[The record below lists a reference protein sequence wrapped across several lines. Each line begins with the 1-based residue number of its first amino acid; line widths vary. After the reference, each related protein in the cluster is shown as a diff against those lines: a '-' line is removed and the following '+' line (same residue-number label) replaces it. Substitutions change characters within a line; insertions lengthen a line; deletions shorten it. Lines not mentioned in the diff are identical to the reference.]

1 MTIQDQKDLI
11 DQGYYKELNDLDER
25 IGVLELEKRR
35 LRRARDQA
43 VHDLQQECLTL
54 HGRHQDDDG
63 FMFGSCKRCGAHL
76 G

>member
-25 IGVLELEKRR
+25 IGVLEMEKRM
-35 LRRARDQA
+35 LRRARDRA
-43 VHDLQQECLTL
+43 LHDLQQECLTL